1 MKNFLLSAICLSL
14 FINSFS
20 QDSHWAFVN
29 ESTVPKLNTAKY
41 VQPQLY
47 KTLTLDFSGYKNYLN
62 TAPKE
67 FSVAMTDA
75 MIINIPYP
83 DNSFQRF
90 KIVETKMM
98 EDGLAA
104 QLPGIKTFVGQ
115 GIDDPY
121 ATIRMDYTYQGFHAF
136 IMSPKGNVF
145 IDPYER
151 TNKELYMSYYSK
163 DYFNAAKENFVCK
176 TIADPLQS
184 PTNILT
190 GTCIGTQLKTYRLA
204 LACTGEYAVAVCSP
218 SAPTIPLTASAM
230 LTSVNRVTGVYE
242 KELSIRLVLVANNNN
257 LIYLDGTTDPYT
269 NNNGSTMLGQNQTN
283 ITTIIGS
290 ANYDIGHVFSTG
302 GGGIAGLG
310 VVCTSSQKARGVT
323 GSPSPVGDGY
333 DIDYVAHEMGHQFGG
348 NHTFESQTSNC
359 GGGNR
364 NKATAYEVGS
374 GTTIMAY
381 AGICGTDDIQPHSD
395 PYFHTKSFDEI
406 TAYTTTGGGAGCPV
420 VTATGNTLPTLVM
433 PTTDLKIPLNT
444 PFVLT
449 ATGADANGDA
459 ITFNWEEWDITNSN
473 SGSAWNS
480 GATSTTAPLFKPRI
494 PLTTGTRYFPALPV
508 ILAGYPASPAATMGG
523 LKGETLPGVARD
535 IKFRLTVRDNRAG
548 GGGVVT
554 GGDGCS
560 STGIFK
566 VTVTNDGPFILTNPN
581 TAVVWASNSTQTVT
595 WNVANTNSVAGI
607 NCQNVDILL
616 STDGGNTYPITVL
629 ANTPNDGT
637 QTITVPSVV
646 PDVTTARFMIRAV
659 GNVFFDISD
668 VNFTITQPPLPVSL
682 SGFRVSAANASLV
695 LNWRTSSEL
704 NNKGFV
710 ILRSEGN
717 ATDFTE
723 IGFINGAGTSNTE
736 KKYSITD
743 RNIRK
748 GVDYFYKLK
757 QVDLDGHFAYSTTE
771 RGKINEDGQFG
782 FVVSP
787 NPVSKELTVL
797 LNGLVK
803 EKFNIVLVD
812 MFGRNISSTQYDN
825 DVSGRIVKLD
835 MSGLAAG
842 MYIIKVIQDN
852 KLLYQKVMKQ

>member
-1 MKNFLLSAICLSL
+1 MKNYYSFILFLFL
-14 FINSFS
+14 FTKASS
-20 QDSHWAFVN
+20 QDNHWTFVN
-29 ESTVPKLNTAKY
+29 EQTVPKLNTAKY

-47 KTLTLDFSGYKNYLN
+47 KTLSLDFNEYKNYLN

-67 FSVAMTDA
+67 FTVSISEGMTV
-75 MIINIPYP
+75 NIPYP
-83 DNSFQRF
+83 DNSFQHF
-90 KIVETKMM
+90 KILETKMM

-104 QLPGIKTFVGQ
+104 ELPGIRTFVGQ

-121 ATIRMDYTYQGFHAF
+121 ATIRIDYTYQGFHAF
-136 IMSPKGNVF
+136 IMSPAGNVF

-151 TNKELYMSYYSK
+151 TNKNLYMSYYSK
-163 DYFNAAKENFVCK
+163 NYFNAEKENFVCK
-176 TIADPLQS
+176 TAADALQN
-184 PTNILT
+184 PGTVLT

-218 SAPTIPLTASAM
+218 SAPTVPLTASAM

-242 KELSIRLVLVANNNN
+242 KDLSIRLILVANNNN

-269 NNNGSTMLGQNQTN
+269 NNNGSTMLGQNQT
-283 ITTIIGS
+283 TVTSIIGS

-302 GGGIAGLG
+302 GGGVAGLG
-310 VVCTSSQKARGVT
+310 VVCTSSQKAKGVT

-395 PYFHTKSFDEI
+395 PYFHSKSFDEI
-406 TAYTTTGGGAGCPV
+406 IAYTTTGGGAGCPV
-420 VTATGNTLPTLVM
+420 VTATGNTLPTLIM
-433 PTTDLKIPLNT
+433 PVTDLKIPKST

-449 ATGADANGDA
+449 ATGADADGDA
-459 ITFNWEEWDITNSN
+459 ITFDWEQWDITNSN
-473 SGSAWNS
+473 SGSAWNA
-480 GATSTTAPLFKPRI
+480 GATSTTAPLFKSRI
-494 PLTTGTRYFPALPV
+494 TSSSGARYFPALAV
-508 ILAGYPASPAATMGG
+508 ILAGYPASPVATMGG
-523 LKGETLPGVARD
+523 LKGETLPTVARD

-548 GGGVVT
+548 GGGVIT

-566 VTVTNDGPFILTNPN
+566 VVVTNDGPFTLTSPN
-581 TAVVWASNSTQTVT
+581 TAVVWASNSSQTVT
-595 WNVANTNSVAGI
+595 WNVANTNSAAGI

-616 STDGGNTYPITVL
+616 SKDGGNTYPVTVL
-629 ANTPNDGT
+629 SNTPNDGS
-637 QTITVPSVV
+637 QVITAPTVV
-646 PDVTTARFMIRAV
+646 ADVTTARIMVKAV

-668 VNFTITQPPLPVSL
+668 VNFTITQPPLPVTLL
-682 SGFRVSAANASLV
+682 SFNVSAANNNLL

-710 ILRSEGN
+710 ILKSEGN
-717 ATDFTE
+717 TTDFKE
-723 IGFINGAGTSNTE
+723 IGFVTGAGTSNVE

-757 QVDLDGHFAYSTTE
+757 QVDLDGRSAFSTTE
-771 RGKINEDGQFG
+771 RGRINEDGKFDM
-782 FVVSP
+782 VISP
-787 NPVSKELTVL
+787 NPVVDELTVL
-797 LNGLVK
+797 LNGLAK
-803 EKFNIVLVD
+803 ANFNIILVD
-812 MFGRNISSTQYDN
+812 MFGRKISSTSYQN
-825 DVSGRIVKLD
+825 NSSGKNVKLD
-835 MSGLAAG
+835 IKKLPAG
-842 MYIIKVIQDN
+842 MYILKIIQGN
-852 KLLYQKVMKQ
+852 IILQQKVVKQ